1 MQNLIPSIGK
11 EGIIMAKA
19 RKDHKGRALRK
30 GETYQKKQKRYVYT
44 YVDPFGK
51 RQYIYAKD
59 LMKLRE
65 REDTLIKNQLDG
77 LDVYA
82 MGKADLN
89 FVFDRYIS
97 TKTEIRGSTRYNYM
111 YTYNQYVRDGFGT
124 RKLGDIKY
132 SDVMYFYLFLMEE
145 KGLGVSTVENV
156 QTVLHPAFQLAVR
169 DGIIRNNPSDGVMA
183 ELKKKTVGR
192 KSGIRHALTVEQQKA
207 FVDYLMDKPKEC
219 RWKNLFVFLL
229 GTGCRIGEVIG
240 IRWEDVD
247 FEKRVISINHNFT
260 YYPRT
265 ENSYKCEFALGLPKT
280 EAGVREIPMLP
291 TVYDALMDEKTF
303 QNETGMRCQAQIEG
317 MSNFIFFNRFYNIH
331 NPQAV
336 NRAIKRISED
346 YNREEVVKAKKE
358 KRDPIILPHFTCHS
372 LRHTFCSR
380 LCENE
385 TNVKLIQEIM
395 GHKDIQTT
403 LDIYAEITGSKK
415 QESFE
420 KLASKLDFF

>member
-1 MQNLIPSIGK
+1 M
-11 EGIIMAKA
+11 
-19 RKDHKGRALRK
+19 
-30 GETYQKKQKRYVYT
+30 
-44 YVDPFGK
+44 
-51 RQYIYAKD
+51 
-59 LMKLRE
+59 
-65 REDTLIKNQLDG
+65 
-77 LDVYA
+77 
-82 MGKADLN
+82 
-89 FVFDRYIS
+89 IS
-97 TKTEIRGSTRYNYM
+97 
-111 YTYNQYVRDGFGT
+111 F
-124 RKLGDIKY
+124 
-132 SDVMYFYLFLMEE
+132 
-145 KGLGVSTVENV
+145 
-156 QTVLHPAFQLAVR
+156 
-169 DGIIRNNPSDGVMA
+169 
-183 ELKKKTVGR
+183 
-192 KSGIRHALTVEQQKA
+192 
-207 FVDYLMDKPKEC
+207 
-219 RWKNLFVFLL
+219 
-229 GTGCRIGEVIG
+229 
-240 IRWEDVD
+240 
-247 FEKRVISINHNFT
+247 NHNIT

-403 LDIYAEITGSKK
+403 MDIYAEITGSKY
-415 QESFE
+415 QEAFE